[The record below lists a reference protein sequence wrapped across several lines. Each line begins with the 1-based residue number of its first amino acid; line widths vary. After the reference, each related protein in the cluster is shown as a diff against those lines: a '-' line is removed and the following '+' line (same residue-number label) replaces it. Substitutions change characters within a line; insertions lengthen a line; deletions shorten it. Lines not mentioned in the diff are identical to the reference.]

1 MVLGMSSS
9 ECLLNAALGDVVI
22 LFLEH
27 ANGPTAP
34 SKATSVRTG
43 TFGEFQWCPLIAP
56 ISIGQRHGTCL
67 FSLMVRALLAK
78 K

>member
-43 TFGEFQWCPLIAP
+43 TFGEF
-56 ISIGQRHGTCL
+56 
-67 FSLMVRALLAK
+67 
-78 K
+78 